1 VAVVAILPFLRG
13 VLTGQSLYFR
23 DLSRQFF
30 PLRRFAVEGLLRG
43 ELRYWNPFL
52 HEGEPLS
59 LPPLSYPFDL
69 LQLLFRD
76 EAGFSFL
83 LALHVPL
90 GALAF
95 MALAKRLGASRTS
108 AAGGALVYALGGFYL
123 STMNLYVYLQAAAWA
138 PWVVSGLLRSAE
150 GSVRGRVAGAILVAL
165 ALSTTGA
172 EIVLQAI
179 LVGAV
184 FAFSRRESIRLARVA
199 TSVALGFGLAGPTL
213 AAMRNAVA
221 GSARAEGFP
230 TDVVLAQSIHPL
242 TLLQV
247 LVGNLLG
254 DLLNLPNRWWGENFF
269 PLGFPYVLS
278 LYLGAAVMAVA
289 VVGALHG
296 ATMRARVTL
305 LAVLAVA
312 ASIGRWAGLATL
324 VDALPLLRLFR
335 FPSKVFFTCH
345 LSVAVLVALGLDRL
359 RGGHPRVAWRTLA
372 AVSLGLGGLLTA
384 APALPHVFP
393 AFTRWFLAGFLPP
406 SYSLPERL
414 ATGGAILSDAAVGGW
429 IVGALGLVALLVLA
443 DRLEARKAALVPL
456 ALMTTDLLRTGAGL
470 NPMATASFY
479 RLSPQMSRVVA
490 EIRRGGGRAFTCD
503 PASGPAYFDARR
515 YHVDHDAWTFAVLM
529 ETLTPAFNVS
539 FGVPTAYSRDLT
551 MLVPVERVL
560 SMDEL
565 GPGAF
570 EAIADRVRRAGVAV
584 VVSPDP
590 VSSPALRLREV
601 SRPARTAPLAIH
613 VYDLD
618 RPLPLRALARA
629 VRAVASPT
637 EAIEVASQPGFQE
650 SGGVAVEG
658 MLQPVAGA
666 EGQALVVRD
675 GAERIEMQ
683 VVADRPSVVV
693 VRDAFA
699 PGWSAT
705 VNGERAP
712 VLRADGRHR
721 AVPVPAGTS
730 RVLLSYRPP
739 GLAGGLLAAAASA
752 LLLLSLGRLSRVRK
766 ERSGRGPSGND

>member
-1 VAVVAILPFLRG
+1 VALVTLLPFVRG
-13 VLTGQSLYFR
+13 ILTGQSFYFR

-30 PLRRFAVEGLLRG
+30 PLRRFAVEGLLHG
-43 ELRYWNPFL
+43 ELRHWNPLL

-69 LQLLFRD
+69 LQLLFTD
-76 EAGFSFL
+76 EAGFSLL

-95 MALAKRLGASRTS
+95 MALARHLGASRAS
-108 AAGGALVYALGGFYL
+108 AAGGGLVYALGGFYL

-138 PWVVSGLLRSAE
+138 PLVVLGLLRSAD
-150 GSVRGRVAGAILVAL
+150 GSARWRAGGAILVAV

-179 LVGAV
+179 LVGATL
-184 FAFSRRESIRLARVA
+184 AFSRREPIRRMARVA
-199 TSVALGFGLAGPTL
+199 TSVVLGFGLAAPTL

-230 TDVVLAQSIHPL
+230 TDVVLAQSVHPL

-296 ATMRARVTL
+296 ATIRARITL
-305 LAVLAVA
+305 LALLAVA
-312 ASIGRWAGLATL
+312 ASIGRWAGLAIL
-324 VDALPLLRLFR
+324 VEAIPFLRLLR

-359 RGGHPRVAWRTLA
+359 RETHRRVAWRTLA
-372 AVSLGLGGLLTA
+372 AVSLGLGGLLA
-384 APALPHVFP
+384 ATPALPRVCP

-414 ATGGAILSDAAVGGW
+414 ATGEAIVSDAAIGGW
-429 IVGALGLVALLVLA
+429 IAGAIGLVALLVLTG
-443 DRLEARKAALVPL
+443 RLEARKAALVPL
-456 ALMTTDLLRTGAGL
+456 ALMATDLLRTGAGL

-479 RLSPQMSRVVA
+479 RLSPEMSRTAA

-515 YHVDHDAWTFAVLM
+515 YHVDHDVWTFAVLM
-529 ETLTPAFNVS
+529 ETLTPAFNVR
-539 FGVPTAYSRDLT
+539 FGAPTAYSRDLT

-560 SMDEL
+560 SMEEL
-565 GPGAF
+565 APGRFA
-570 EAIADRVRRAGVAV
+570 AIADRVRRAGVATV
-584 VVSPDP
+584 ISPEP

-601 SRPARTAPLAIH
+601 LRPARTAPLAIYI
-613 VYDLD
+613 YDVD

-629 VRAVASPT
+629 VRPVASRT

-658 MLQPVAGA
+658 PAEVVAGA
-666 EGQALVVRD
+666 EGKALVVREE
-675 GAERIEMQ
+675 AERIELR
-683 VVADRPSVVV
+683 VEADRPTVVV
-693 VRDAFA
+693 IRDAFA

-721 AVPVPAGTS
+721 AVPVPVGTS

-739 GLAGGLLAAAASA
+739 GLAAGLLLAAASA
-752 LLLLSLGRLSRVRK
+752 LLLLSLGPLARLRR
-766 ERSGRGPSGND
+766 ERP